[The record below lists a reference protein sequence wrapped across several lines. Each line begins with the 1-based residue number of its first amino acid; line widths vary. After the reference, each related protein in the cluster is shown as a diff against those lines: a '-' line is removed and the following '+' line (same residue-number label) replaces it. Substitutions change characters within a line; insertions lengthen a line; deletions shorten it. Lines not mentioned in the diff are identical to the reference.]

1 MSDKT
6 IADRM
11 YLKNAKSMAIF
22 NGEAHPGVSAHM
34 PQALLDAGG
43 EQADVVLMFAHNQ
56 NELEKYFPHALRRLG
71 DKGSLWIAFLKQ
83 SAPKAT
89 ELTRDSIAS
98 YAKEQG
104 VTTVAIMSLDSDWSA
119 LRLKRID

>member
-22 NGEAHPGVSAHM
+22 NGEAHPGVAAQM
-34 PQALLDAGG
+34 PQVLLDAGG
-43 EQADVVLMFAHNQ
+43 DQADVVLMFALNQ
-56 NELEKYFPHALRRLG
+56 DELEKYFPQALQRLG
-71 DKGSLWIAFLKQ
+71 EKGSLWISFLKQ

-89 ELTRDSIAS
+89 NINRDSIAS
-98 YAKEQG
+98 YAKEHG
-104 VTTVAIMSLDSDWSA
+104 ATTVAIMSLDSDWSA
-119 LRLKRID
+119 LRLKRL